1 MAYTKAKVYSHGQI
15 NSYIKDNLEMVKSV
29 AKVNLYGQTAIIIK
43 VKFMMGRGMAKE
55 YFIVKVKIMCMLEY
69 GNMG

>member
-15 NSYIKDNLEMVKSV
+15 NSYTKDNLGVGKSV
-29 AKVNLYGQTAIIIK
+29 AKANLYGQTAIIIK
-43 VKFMMGRGMAKE
+43 VKFIMGKDMVKE
-55 YFIVKVKIMCMLEY
+55 YFIVKVKIMCMWGC